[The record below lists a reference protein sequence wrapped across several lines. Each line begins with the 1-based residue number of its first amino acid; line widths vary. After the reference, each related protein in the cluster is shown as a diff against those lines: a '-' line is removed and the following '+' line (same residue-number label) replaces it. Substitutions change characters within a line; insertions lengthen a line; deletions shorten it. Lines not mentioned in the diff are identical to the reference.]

1 MNQLITYN
9 NVNEGVAASRR
20 YTAFP
25 LNSTLISSYTSDT
38 IRSIINHAA
47 SGKPYSM

>member
-9 NVNEGVAASRR
+9 NVNEGVASRR